1 MVNKR
6 YRLIIL
12 STIFLLAF
20 TSITISAEEYDLEKL
35 LLNGL
40 KNNIEIKQLENEIKT
55 INRNIQL
62 AKARSG
68 WQANMNI
75 NKELI
80 EEDSIVISQGEDQLN
95 LSANRKLADDKVTLN
110 PSATYDFD
118 GSEVIYGVNMSIDLY
133 PDIPS
138 ESIKSLIQI
147 NNQLNQKKKELY
159 NKKAEL
165 IKNWLDKYLQLVR
178 LDERID
184 VLVQQVKIS
193 EDNLEETQKQ
203 VSINEAGQQELLQA
217 EINLNETEYSLKQSE
232 QQYDQIKRQLI
243 TDLRLKETE
252 INLVLKEDNKVLA
265 KLKQLT
271 ENMDI
276 NNLNKQL
283 LIDNIVK
290 NSSQFANIINQ
301 KEYLKQELE
310 WLKKEDSPK
319 VSLEGSYDSEKD
331 FTASLNINYN
341 IFDSGVQK
349 LQEENKKQEIENTEL
364 SLEQLYQQ
372 TENNLD
378 ALIDQVELAQLNK
391 ESSLLKYQKEVE
403 ENKILKRQ
411 FEAGAIEENVLKN
424 NQLNKENKL
433 IDVKNNDDNIFLKKL
448 ELFIL
453 TSPDDIVEEVL
464 N

>member
-1 MVNKR
+1 
-6 YRLIIL
+6 
-12 STIFLLAF
+12 
-20 TSITISAEEYDLEKL
+20 
-35 LLNGL
+35 
-40 KNNIEIKQLENEIKT
+40 
-55 INRNIQL
+55 
-62 AKARSG
+62 
-68 WQANMNI
+68 MNI

-118 GSEVIYGVNMSIDLY
+118 GSEVIYGVNMSIALY

-138 ESIKSLIQI
+138 ETMKSLIQL

-159 NKKAEL
+159 NKKAEF

-184 VLVQQVKIS
+184 VFGQQVKIS

-217 EINLNETEYSLKQSE
+217 EINLNETEYSLKQSK
-232 QQYDQIKRQLI
+232 QQFDQIKRQLV
-243 TDLRLKETE
+243 TDLMLKE
-252 INLVLKEDNKVLA
+252 NKVALVLNEDNKVLT

-331 FTASLNINYN
+331 ITASLNINYN
-341 IFDSGVQK
+341 IFDSGIQK
-349 LQEENKKQEIENTEL
+349 LQEENKRQEIENTEL

-378 ALIDQVELAQLNK
+378 ALIEQVELAQLNK
-391 ESSLLKYQKEVE
+391 ENSLLKYQKAVE
-403 ENKILKRQ
+403 ESKILKRQ
-411 FEAGAIEENVLKN
+411 FDAGAIEENVLKN
-424 NQLNKENKL
+424 NQLTKENKL
-433 IDVKNNDDNIFLKKL
+433 IDVKNNDDDIFLKKL

-453 TSPDDIVEEVL
+453 TSSDDIVEEVL